1 MAMMLTVSYLW
12 YGTLCLIPE
21 VRRVEESDGSA
32 ERLHEL
38 ENGESRRGLFFEDA
52 AKYGGD
58 LEDFQANNFFLQTIE
73 SRHFQPTC
81 VLKQTS
87 EKPSKKAMKITSIL
101 KRGKLKYPD

>member
-1 MAMMLTVSYLW
+1 MMSRVTAASSWGHGGEDYDDNDYDGDDGNDAQVSYLR

-21 VRRVEESDGSA
+21 VWRVEESDGSA

-58 LEDFQANNFFLQTIE
+58 LEDFQANNFF
-73 SRHFQPTC
+73 S
-81 VLKQTS
+81 S
-87 EKPSKKAMKITSIL
+87 NN
-101 KRGKLKYPD
+101 

>member
-1 MAMMLTVSYLW
+1 MA
-12 YGTLCLIPE
+12 LCLIPE

-58 LEDFQANNFFLQTIE
+58 LEDFQGIKNI
-73 SRHFQPTC
+73 
-81 VLKQTS
+81 LKQLNHVIS
-87 EKPSKKAMKITSIL
+87 NP
-101 KRGKLKYPD
+101 PVC

>member
-1 MAMMLTVSYLW
+1 MR

-21 VRRVEESDGSA
+21 VWRVEESDGSA

-58 LEDFQANNFFLQTIE
+58 LEDFQGIKNI
-73 SRHFQPTC
+73 
-81 VLKQTS
+81 LKQLNHVIS
-87 EKPSKKAMKITSIL
+87 NPL
-101 KRGKLKYPD
+101 VC